1 MQNDITSPGITS
13 NERYPTDEVE
23 LYATPAELSSM
34 LGFSATE
41 AQIRFAM
48 SLIHGHCNRRTF
60 WPAEYQERLTL
71 PGDRLE
77 ARVSYTPVLQILT
90 AKGRYAYGRRD
101 RRTMNQVNYDYIA
114 ALAVFGSPP
123 RYVEIDV
130 NQISLYGPTGEVWFP
145 TGLFLVGYNE
155 VEITYLA
162 GFQDIPSRLKTAVCN
177 IVNSVCT
184 KGVAD
189 RTSYSI
195 GRVSRTFSRPSF
207 IDEDTEMLL
216 EPFVVKTYA

>member
-1 MQNDITSPGITS
+1 MQNDITSPGVTS
-13 NERYPTDEVE
+13 NERYPTDEIE
-23 LYATPAELSSM
+23 LYATPLELSQQ
-34 LGFSATE
+34 LGFNATE

-48 SLIHGHCNRRTF
+48 SLIHGHCNRKTF
-60 WPAEYQERLTL
+60 WPAEYTERLTL

-77 ARVSYTPVLQILT
+77 ARLSINPVIQILT

-130 NQISLYGPTGEVWFP
+130 TQISLYPPTGEVWFP

-155 VEITYLA
+155 VEISYLA
-162 GFQDIPSRLKTAVCN
+162 GFQDIPSRLKTAVVMLVNN
-177 IVNSVCT
+177 ICL
-184 KGVAD
+184 KGSGD
-189 RTSYSI
+189 RTSYSV
-195 GRVSRTFSRPSF
+195 GRVSRTFASPSF
-207 IDEDTEMLL
+207 FDKDLIDLL
-216 EPFVVKTYA
+216 EPFVVRTYA